1 MLHRRLRHRLW
12 KQFLKVVEFTLALQE
27 TGCFSVVLECVFA
40 PVAAATTSALQIPTI
55 DLHQSGES
63 LELDPMTKQGNQGNS
78 AQC

>member
-55 DLHQSGES
+55 GIGAMPFCSSQV
-63 LELDPMTKQGNQGNS
+63 N
-78 AQC
+78 